1 MIALLLAQTIAIT
14 GGTVYPVSGP
24 KVANATVLI
33 RDGKIVAVGAGVT
46 TPSGAARIDATGKW
60 VTPGLIDGAGQLG
73 LVEIGAVPGTRE
85 GFLHGDTIAA
95 AFNVAEGLNPAS
107 MLIPVTRIEGVTT
120 ALATPL
126 GNLVA
131 GQAVLIDLAGN
142 TIEEMLVKSPVGIV
156 ADLSESG
163 KNEAGGSRAGV
174 GPAAARLP
182 RRAALRASPGGLQS
196 GANAAAPGVAAG
208 PEGAAAD
215 APRAGGVDRERQPAE
230 RHRDGAAAG
239 ARVQAEAGARGRAGG
254 VADRRGAR
262 PRGRAGPGRA
272 ARQHPVVRRARRAVR
287 KRRAPRQGGRENRP
301 AGDRHAQLPQSP
313 PGGRER
319 GGVRHELGA
328 GVARGHALPGGDLR
342 RGRSLRLTRG
352 RQGRQCRGMVGR
364 PVRVHDRRRARAD
377 PRERNFLEEPPDGA
391 VGAVPEIAAELLGR

>member
-24 KVANATVLI
+24 EVGNATVLI
-33 RDGKIVAVGAGVT
+33 RDGKIVVVGAGVT
-46 TPSGAARIDATGKW
+46 TPLGATRIDGSGKW

-85 GFLHGDTIAA
+85 GFLRGDTIAA

-142 TIEEMLVKSPVGIV
+142 TIEEMLVKTPVGIV

-174 GPAAARLP
+174 ADRLRRAFRDALLYERRRADFNRAQMPPLPESPPDLEALLPRLP
-182 RRAALRASPGGLQS
+182 GPEALIANAKRRSDIETALRLRRA
-196 GANAAAPGVAAG
+196 VK
-208 PEGAAAD
+208 
-215 APRAGGVDRERQPAE
+215 REA
-230 RHRDGAAAG
+230 
-239 ARVQAEAGARGRAGG
+239 VLGRAGG
-254 VADRRGAR
+254 VAGGRGAR
-262 PRGRAGPGRA
+262 P
-272 ARQHPVVRRARRAVR
+272 
-287 KRRAPRQGGRENRP
+287 GGRVRP
-301 AGDRHAQLPQSP
+301 G
-313 PGGRER
+313 
-319 GGVRHELGA
+319 
-328 GVARGHALPGGDLR
+328 
-342 RGRSLRLTRG
+342 
-352 RQGRQCRGMVGR
+352 
-364 PVRVHDRRRARAD
+364 
-377 PRERNFLEEPPDGA
+377 
-391 VGAVPEIAAELLGR
+391 